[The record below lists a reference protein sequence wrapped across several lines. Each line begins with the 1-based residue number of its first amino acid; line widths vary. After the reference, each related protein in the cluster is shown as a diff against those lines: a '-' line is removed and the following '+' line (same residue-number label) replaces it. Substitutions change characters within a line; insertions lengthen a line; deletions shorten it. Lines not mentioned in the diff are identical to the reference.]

1 MTLTLLPLLWLRRV
15 FPLAYD
21 IGGTTIE
28 FEDIR
33 LGDIIGRPIH
43 GSWLVGE
50 VTKLSSVCTYT
61 DMNQVVGVVGDEDLR
76 LIGRPRKPLSIEP
89 GSVVRTVVTV
99 HGVWFP
105 FAIRTFYPEGG
116 EYCEW
121 VGLRASGW
129 TTPVA
134 SHEIKEWEDV

>member
-1 MTLTLLPLLWLRRV
+1 M
-15 FPLAYD
+15 AYD

-33 LGDIIGRPIH
+33 LGDVVGRSTH
-43 GSWLVGE
+43 GTWVVG
-50 VTKLSSVCTYT
+50 VVYILSDSHAYT
-61 DMNQVVGVVGDEDLR
+61 LARQVVGVVGDEDLR
-76 LIGRPRKPLSIEP
+76 LMGRPRKPLSNEP
-89 GSVVRTVVTV
+89 GSVVRTVFTV

-121 VGLRASGW
+121 VGLRAAGGS
-129 TTPVA
+129 TPV
-134 SHEIKEWEDV
+134 SSYEIKEWEDV